1 MICDDVTGQIIT
13 RSFRA
18 MGSDC
23 RLFLCFENKSESH
36 LVFESMLNELERL
49 ESKYSKFRK
58 DSLLSQINLTADQ
71 GDETRIDEETQSLL
85 AHALNCFE
93 QSEGLFDITAGR
105 LNSLW
110 DFKKKKCPSA
120 EEIDYALSVTDFAKV
135 SWTNGILT
143 MPVGMNLDFGGIVK
157 EYAADSLA
165 VLAKKL
171 GVKYGLIN
179 LGGDIATIGQKPS
192 DMPWKVGITDPRNA
206 ETEIA
211 TINVYSGGIATSGD
225 YERYF
230 IHKGKRFSHILNPK
244 TGFPCAGLRAVS
256 VAANLC
262 TVAGSIATIAMLK
275 DEPEAIKWLNDLGV
289 PFVAMDSKLNIRRN
303 DV

>member
-1 MICDDVTGQIIT
+1 MVSDTQEGGILT

-23 RLFLCFENKSESH
+23 EFQLCFGGGSDSQFIFKC
-36 LVFESMLNELERL
+36 LQDELERL
-49 ESKYSKFRK
+49 ESKYSRFRK
-58 DSLLSQINLTADQ
+58 DSLLSQINLGKEVKIDN
-71 GDETRIDEETQSLL
+71 ETISLL
-85 AHALNCFE
+85 EHAFNCFE

-110 DFKKKKCPSA
+110 DFKKKKVPSQ
-120 EEIDYALSVTDFAKV
+120 EEISYALSVTDFSKV
-135 SWTNGILT
+135 SWNNGILS
-143 MPVGMNLDFGGIVK
+143 MPAGMNVDFGGIVK
-157 EYAADSLA
+157 EYAADTLA
-165 VLAKKL
+165 VLAKKF
-171 GVKYGLIN
+171 GVQYGLIN
-179 LGGDIATIGQKPS
+179 LGGDIAIVGNKP
-192 DMPWKVGITDPRNA
+192 DGIAWKVGITDPRGT

-211 TINVYSGGIATSGD
+211 SIDIYSGGLATSGD
-225 YERYF
+225 YKRYF
-230 IHKGKRFSHILNPK
+230 IYEGKRYSHILNPK

-289 PFVAMDSKLNIRRN
+289 PFVAMDSNLSMLRN
-303 DV
+303 SD

>member
-1 MICDDVTGQIIT
+1 MVSDTQEGGILT

-23 RLFLCFENKSESH
+23 EFQLCFGGGSDSQFIFKC
-36 LVFESMLNELERL
+36 LQDELERL

-58 DSLLSQINLTADQ
+58 DSLLSQINLGKEVNIDN
-71 GDETRIDEETQSLL
+71 ETISLL
-85 AHALNCFE
+85 EHAFNCFE
-93 QSEGLFDITAGR
+93 QSEGLFDVTAGR

-110 DFKKKKCPSA
+110 DFKKKKVPSQ
-120 EEIDYALSVTDFAKV
+120 EEISYALSVTDFSKV
-135 SWTNGILT
+135 SWNNGILS
-143 MPVGMNLDFGGIVK
+143 MPAGMNIDFGGIVK
-157 EYAADSLA
+157 EYAADTLA
-165 VLAKKL
+165 VLAKKF
-171 GVKYGLIN
+171 GVQYGLIN
-179 LGGDIATIGQKPS
+179 LGGDIAIVGNKP
-192 DMPWKVGITDPRNA
+192 DGIARKVGITDPRGT

-211 TINVYSGGIATSGD
+211 SIDIYSGGLATSGD
-225 YERYF
+225 YKRYF
-230 IHKGKRFSHILNPK
+230 IYEGKRYSHILNPK

-289 PFVAMDSKLNIRRN
+289 PFVAMDSNLSMLRN
-303 DV
+303 SD